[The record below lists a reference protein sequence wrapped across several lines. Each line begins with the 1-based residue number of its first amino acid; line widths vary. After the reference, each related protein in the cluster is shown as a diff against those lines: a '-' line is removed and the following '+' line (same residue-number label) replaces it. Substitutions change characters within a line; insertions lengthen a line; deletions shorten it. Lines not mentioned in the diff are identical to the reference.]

1 MTSFAHVSILDRAQ
15 SRIGSSE
22 AATLQHVVER
32 AQRAEVLGYRRFWVA
47 EHHGVPGIAGSVPA
61 VLAAAVA
68 SRTTSIR
75 VGTGGIM
82 LPNHQPL
89 VVAEQAAT
97 LNALSGGRFD
107 LGVGRSLGFTSAV
120 RTALRA
126 GREDADRF
134 EQDLDDLLALLGG
147 TAPITARPADGG
159 RTPVFVLA
167 TGQGLDIAARAGLA
181 VVLGGPA
188 LSREGDPALERYRTT
203 FRPSPWW
210 DEPHVTVSLNVAVA
224 GTTEAARQLLLPEA
238 RALALSRTRGSFPP
252 LDGRPG
258 PLTERQEG
266 LVRESLAAAAYGTA
280 HEVRQQL
287 AALRQR
293 TGADELLVS
302 GGAYDLEAQAL
313 SDELLASLA
322 VHRHPPAAGTARR
335 AGTR

>member
-1 MTSFAHVSILDRAQ
+1 MTSFARVSILDRAQ
-15 SRIGSSE
+15 SRTGSSE
-22 AATLQHVVER
+22 AEALQHVITR
-32 AQRAEVLGYRRFWVA
+32 AQRAELLGYRRFWVA

-61 VLAAAVA
+61 VLAAAVLSA
-68 SRTTSIR
+68 TTRIR

-134 EQDLDDLLALLGG
+134 EQDIADLLAFLGG

-188 LSREGDPALERYRTT
+188 LSRDADPALERYRES

-210 DEPHVTVSLNVAVA
+210 DAPHVTVSLNVAVA
-224 GTTEAARQLLLPEA
+224 RTTAEARQLLLPEA
-238 RALALSRTRGSFPP
+238 RALAVSRTKGFFPS
-252 LDGRPG
+252 LDDAAD
-258 PLTERQEG
+258 PLTERQDG
-266 LVRESLAAAAYGTA
+266 LVRESLAGAVYGTVA
-280 HEVRQQL
+280 EVQQQL
-287 AALRQR
+287 TALRAR
-293 TGADELLVS
+293 TGADELLVG
-302 GGAYDLEAQAL
+302 GGAHDLGAQAR
-313 SDELLASLA
+313 SDELLAAL
-322 VHRHPPAAGTARR
+322 VLD
-335 AGTR
+335 